1 MYRDFSNDKLNYLKS
16 LTESGGDMPDMESLT
31 TLSNPVMD
39 IYNWTGKGE
48 MPTTLKS
55 SDLDAISKKIAGGD
69 LAKTEFHEMFDKVFG
84 TGEKSGYAP
93 YDSLGD
99 YSYRDTL
106 VETEVQNT
114 SRIQQLQLLALM
126 EAEAEDDNIDEDNL
140 RKLSADADYLKAVR
154 EDDEDDDEDD
164 DDDDDDDDSL
174 QEGYNL
180 EEDYFDEDL
189 VNEYVEESYESYD
202 SYGQSPISLLEN
214 SEDDIVNLNTLLE
227 QTQLIEDE
235 VDSILGYDLSE
246 NSDDFSDVI
255 SDTDSILYEDFDDSL
270 EESGE
275 FDADLSDYLDEDIL

>member
-1 MYRDFSNDKLNYLKS
+1 
-16 LTESGGDMPDMESLT
+16 
-31 TLSNPVMD
+31 MD

-69 LAKTEFHEMFDKVFG
+69 LSKTEFHEMFDKVFG
-84 TGEKSGYAP
+84 TGEKSEYAP

-114 SRIQQLQLLALM
+114 SRIHQLQLLALQ
-126 EAEAEDDNIDEDNL
+126 EAEDDNIDEENL
-140 RKLSADADYLKAVR
+140 SKLSADAEELKAVR
-154 EDDEDDDEDD
+154 EEDEDD
-164 DDDDDDDDSL
+164 DDDEDDDSL
-174 QEGYNL
+174 QEGYELMSL

-189 VNEYVEESYESYD
+189 VNEYVEESYD

>member
-1 MYRDFSNDKLNYLKS
+1 MYRDFNNDKLNYLKS

-55 SDLDAISKKIAGGD
+55 SELDAISKKIAAKSDGD
-69 LAKTEFHEMFDKVFG
+69 LSKTEFYEMFDKVFG
-84 TGEKSGYAP
+84 NGEKSEYAP

-114 SRIQQLQLLALM
+114 SRIHQLQRLALQ
-126 EAEAEDDNIDEDNL
+126 EAEDDNIDEDNL
-140 RKLSADADYLKAVR
+140 RKLSADAEDLKAVR
-154 EDDEDDDEDD
+154 EEDEDD
-164 DDDDDDDDSL
+164 DDDDSL
-174 QEGYNL
+174 EEGYSL
-180 EEDYFDEDL
+180 DEDYFDEDL
-189 VNEYVEESYESYD
+189 INDYVEESYDSYD
-202 SYGQSPISLLEN
+202 QSPISLLEN
-214 SEDDIVNLNTLLE
+214 SEDEIVNLNTLLE

-235 VDSILGYDLSE
+235 VDSILGYDDLSE
-246 NSDDFSDVI
+246 NADDFSDVI